1 MINNQYE
8 RPIKFHFHY
17 RVLLIDSVK
26 TLSIYLGSL
35 VHRCRMTPAYFS
47 LTCPALSV
55 LHFVFGCILVFFSIS
70 CISLF
75 WQEAL
80 LPHVDSSRAE
90 IWIPHYLDIFCGACL
105 PTLHSEGRCL
115 TPGLKGSS
123 HIFFL
128 GPLPSNHS
136 RWGTWPKAD
145 SWDIKPDVL
154 LA

>member
-47 LTCPALSV
+47 LTCPVLSV
-55 LHFVFGCILVFFSIS
+55 LRFVFGCILVFFSIS

-80 LPHVDSSRAE
+80 LPHVDSSRQKYESHITWTYSAVPVYQHS
-90 IWIPHYLDIFCGACL
+90 ILKDDASLQACRAAAIFCSLDLYPPITADG
-105 PTLHSEGRCL
+105 ER
-115 TPGLKGSS
+115 
-123 HIFFL
+123 
-128 GPLPSNHS
+128 GPKQIV
-136 RWGTWPKAD
+136 GT
-145 SWDIKPDVL
+145 
-154 LA
+154 